1 MREINQRGITRGAQS
16 AHLNPASRPGDQC
29 VLTNERQATMDI
41 QHAIWVGVGG
51 LFVIW
56 LMIGF
61 WRGLSLK
68 PTDSESRPSE
78 TWTRLIP
85 W

>member
-1 MREINQRGITRGAQS
+1 MEA
-16 AHLNPASRPGDQC
+16 AWPDP
-29 VLTNERQATMDI
+29 NERQVTMDAL
-41 QHAIWVGVGG
+41 QATGVGLGG

-78 TWTRLIP
+78 TWTRWLIP
-85 W
+85 R